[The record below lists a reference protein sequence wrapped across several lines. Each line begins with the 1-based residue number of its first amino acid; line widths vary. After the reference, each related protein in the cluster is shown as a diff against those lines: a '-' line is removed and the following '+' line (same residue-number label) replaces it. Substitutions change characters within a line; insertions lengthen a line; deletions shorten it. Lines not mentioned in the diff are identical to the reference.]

1 MVINYCSKTSNKF
14 SNISPMRSLLTL
26 ARQVGE
32 KVAAEVK
39 SLGDMARNHQ
49 LTIEKKG
56 RDHWKDL
63 TKSRRDSHASFHI
76 QHAINVTKEL
86 MISNTSALQESLRSR
101 DAIQSSSA
109 EDQSAIPSYYIEQQG
124 GIN

>member
-1 MVINYCSKTSNKF
+1 
-14 SNISPMRSLLTL
+14 MRSLLTL

-32 KVAAEVK
+32 QVAAEVK
-39 SLGDMARNHQ
+39 SLGDMVRNHQ

-76 QHAINVTKEL
+76 QHAINVAKEW

-101 DAIQSSSA
+101 DAIQSSSG
-109 EDQSAIPSYYIEQQG
+109 EDQSIIPSYYIEQQG
-124 GIN
+124 RIN